1 MQFLKTFALAALFIG
16 ASSFAMGMEIRDGD
30 QIAVLSGQGFPYAW
44 SPSGYLRLL
53 TDELAKAGVKKAPW
67 IFLDGQKTGQ
77 MLERLDGDVI
87 AKKPVLALIIPGAA
101 DYNSQAQKTVDAPF
115 TKNLEAV
122 IAKLQEAHIRT
133 ILVTSY
139 AQNNNLALP
148 GNVNVGEHNDA
159 IRALA
164 KEHGLTLIDF
174 VTVVDSEKKLVPFDG
189 SPAAKALEG
198 QMFAGEVLRALGYS
212 DQEIAACRNAWLD
225 TPGAIQFPPSVSVN
239 TYEKLKA
246 AAKASGVEVGPY
258 MTEIL
263 RKGLSSPSSSVPAPA
278 PLPTPTP
285 LTKEQKD
292 AHMAWWREAKFGLFV
307 HWGLY
312 AIPADGE
319 WHMRNHKTPFAEYSK
334 LADQFNPTKFNAD
347 EWMQIAQD
355 AGMKYLVFTTKHH
368 DGFAMFDSK
377 ASDYNIVARTPF
389 KRDPLKE
396 LSLACPRHGIRFGVY
411 YSALADWGHPGG
423 GAGGDG
429 HWDKPAQ
436 DGDMDTYID
445 TVAAPQVRELMTNYG
460 PIAEIWYD
468 TDGAPGQ
475 TPERAQRI
483 LDQTKSQPDVL
494 NNGRLGRGGDF
505 GTYEG
510 HRPAQANPNDWE
522 YCDTLVSGSWGYINK
537 PAKPLDQ
544 LLRRL
549 VEIWSRGGNVLL
561 NVGPT
566 PEGTFAPDNIERLQ
580 AIGKWLKTNGE
591 SIYGSTC
598 GPLSYLP
605 WGYNTRKGSMLYL
618 QVFDWP
624 KNSQL
629 TVPLS
634 SPVKKA
640 WLLADPSK
648 PLTFQSGQG
657 KLVINVPSDAPDAIA
672 SVVAVECDGAPAP
685 DESLALNCKVT
696 ASDNAK
702 QAAALVDNTSATYW
716 ELAKD
721 SKDGWVELDLGKPC
735 TFDVIRIGLNGPL
748 KAGATFQCQE
758 KEGGEWKTL
767 WAGDKIEE
775 VAVLNFPSV
784 TATKVRMTLKDVQ
797 SAFRMSS
804 LELFSTK

>member
-1 MQFLKTFALAALFIG
+1 
-16 ASSFAMGMEIRDGD
+16 
-30 QIAVLSGQGFPYAW
+30 
-44 SPSGYLRLL
+44 
-53 TDELAKAGVKKAPW
+53 
-67 IFLDGQKTGQ
+67 
-77 MLERLDGDVI
+77 
-87 AKKPVLALIIPGAA
+87 
-101 DYNSQAQKTVDAPF
+101 
-115 TKNLEAV
+115 
-122 IAKLQEAHIRT
+122 
-133 ILVTSY
+133 
-139 AQNNNLALP
+139 
-148 GNVNVGEHNDA
+148 
-159 IRALA
+159 
-164 KEHGLTLIDF
+164 
-174 VTVVDSEKKLVPFDG
+174 
-189 SPAAKALEG
+189 
-198 QMFAGEVLRALGYS
+198 
-212 DQEIAACRNAWLD
+212 
-225 TPGAIQFPPSVSVN
+225 
-239 TYEKLKA
+239 
-246 AAKASGVEVGPY
+246 
-258 MTEIL
+258 
-263 RKGLSSPSSSVPAPA
+263 
-278 PLPTPTP
+278 
-285 LTKEQKD
+285 
-292 AHMAWWREAKFGLFV
+292 MAWWREAKFGLFV

-334 LADQFNPTKFNAD
+334 LAEQFNPIKFNAD

-355 AGMKYLVFTTKHH
+355 AGMKYMIFTTKHH

-377 ASDYNIVARTPF
+377 ASDYTIVAKTPF

-436 DGDMDTYID
+436 DGDIDTYID

-468 TDGAPGQ
+468 TDGASGQ

-483 LDQTKSQPDVL
+483 IDQTKCQPAVL

-522 YCDTLVSGSWGYINK
+522 YCDTLVYGSWGYVNR

-549 VEIWSRGGNVLL
+549 VEIWSCGGNVLL

-566 PEGTFAPDNIERLQ
+566 SEGTFAVDNIERLQ
-580 AIGKWLKTNGE
+580 AIGKWLKTSGE
-591 SIYGSTC
+591 SIYGSTY

-605 WGYNTRKGSMLYL
+605 WGYNTRKGNMLYL

-624 KNSQL
+624 KNGHL

-648 PLTFQSGQG
+648 PLAFESAQG
-657 KLVINVPSDAPDAIA
+657 KLVITVPSDPPDLIA
-672 SVVAVECDGAPAP
+672 SVVAVECEGAPAP
-685 DESLALNCKVT
+685 DVSLALNCKVT

-702 QAAALVDNTSATYW
+702 QAAALVDNTSASYW
-716 ELAKD
+716 ELVKG

-735 TFDVIRIGLNGPL
+735 TFDTIRIGLNASL
-748 KAGATFQCQE
+748 KVEATFQCQE
-758 KEGGEWKTL
+758 KEGGGWKTL

-775 VAVLNFPSV
+775 VAVLSFPPV
-784 TATKVRMTLKDVQ
+784 TATKVRMTLKDAQ

-804 LELFSTK
+804 LEIFSTK